1 MSYLK
6 DEALELV
13 NRLHQENRLSS
24 DEYSTIFDALDEI
37 ELLRDRDELLED
49 LWDRFGDVPMN
60 PETECIEEAFLGWG
74 PGIEREEIWH
84 WFDKRHS
91 KGVHYLLYGD
101 EPEVDA
107 EGTITIERVIG
118 GKRVKTKLTHK
129 EQKEAFEAQQL
140 LYDLEAVQNE
150 VQLFTEDYEER
161 FGINKNPITEDEWLK
176 MAHEFRRILD
186 NDPDNVEGGCR
197 CDAVTKVLSERKEKE

>member
-49 LWDRFGDVPMN
+49 LWDKFGDVPMN

-74 PGIEREEIWH
+74 PGIHREEIWH
-84 WFDKRHS
+84 WFDKRYS
-91 KGVHYLLYGD
+91 KGVYALLYGD
-101 EPEVDA
+101 NKT
-107 EGTITIERVIG
+107 GER
-118 GKRVKTKLTHK
+118 
-129 EQKEAFEAQQL
+129 
-140 LYDLEAVQNE
+140 
-150 VQLFTEDYEER
+150 ED
-161 FGINKNPITEDEWLK
+161 N
-176 MAHEFRRILD
+176 A
-186 NDPDNVEGGCR
+186 
-197 CDAVTKVLSERKEKE
+197 